1 MTGEELSEAERRA
14 RLRLARTEG
23 VGPATFLDLLARFG
37 SAAAALD
44 ALPELARS
52 AGRASAPRIAPDA
65 ELDVELEAG
74 ARSGAMLIVWGDDPY
89 PAILAATDGAPPAFW
104 AIGDASLLKRPCLAL
119 VGSRSASAAGMRIAG
134 QIARGLGEAGVAVV
148 SGLARGIDAAAHAA
162 SLETGAVAVLAGGV
176 DRPYPAQNLDLY
188 RRIAE
193 QGCVISERAMG
204 HEARAADFPRRNRI
218 ISGLS
223 RGVVVVEAELRS
235 GSLITARLAGEQ
247 GREVFAVPG
256 SPLEPRARGTNDL
269 IRQGAT
275 LVEDAGDVLAALE
288 TLPAPDP
295 PRPSTP
301 PRASTRSSG
310 RAAAPPSHDAAGAL
324 DADAPEV
331 AAAVERLLSVTP
343 APIDVLARE
352 ADAPVGEVLA
362 ALTELSLTG
371 RARLLP
377 GGLAAKA

>member
-1 MTGEELSEAERRA
+1 LNAGSDAEALPEPERRA
-14 RLRLARTEG
+14 RLRLARTDG
-23 VGPATFLDLLARFG
+23 VGPATFLELLDRFG

-44 ALPELARS
+44 ALPELVRS
-52 AGRASAPRIAPDA
+52 TGRRSGPRIALDA
-65 ELDVELEAG
+65 ELDAECEAAAQAG
-74 ARSGAMLIVWGDDPY
+74 AVLIVWGEAAY
-89 PAILAATDGAPPAFW
+89 PPLLAATDGAPPVFW
-104 AIGDASLLKRPCLAL
+104 TIGETSLLAGVCVAL
-119 VGSRSASAAGMRIAG
+119 VGSRSASAAGVRIAG
-134 QIARGLGEAGVAVV
+134 QISLGLGEAGVVVV

-176 DRPYPAQNLDLY
+176 DRPYPPQNLDLY

-193 QGCVISERAMG
+193 RGCVISERAMG

-218 ISGLS
+218 ISGLA

-235 GSLITARLAGEQ
+235 GSLITARLAAEQ

-256 SPLEPRARGTNDL
+256 SPLEPRSRGTNDL
-269 IRQGAT
+269 IRQGAS
-275 LVEDAGDVLAALE
+275 LVEDAADVLAAMG
-288 TLPAPDP
+288 TLPRLDP
-295 PRPSTP
+295 PRPARRRPEP
-301 PRASTRSSG
+301 PRASPSRSEAELRMGDESTEI
-310 RAAAPPSHDAAGAL
+310 A
-324 DADAPEV
+324 EI
-331 AAAVERLLSVTP
+331 VERLLSVTP

-352 ADAPVGEVLA
+352 ARAPVGEVLA